1 MVAVIIHATLADVH
15 WSVSSNS
22 HSPASSGMKA
32 PIIAIMTS
40 EAIRIIHLFFTFI
53 VLLVFAVYFV
63 LLVFVVY
70 FVFFVFVVYLVNLVS
85 LCKVKAVCSLLCA

>member
-53 VLLVFAVYFV
+53 VL
-63 LLVFVVY
+63 
-70 FVFFVFVVYLVNLVS
+70 FVFVVYLPNLVS
-85 LCKVKAVCSLLCA
+85 LCKVKFVYSLLFA

>member
-53 VLLVFAVYFV
+53 VLLVFVVYFV
-63 LLVFVVY
+63 L
-70 FVFFVFVVYLVNLVS
+70 FVFVVYLVNLVS
-85 LCKVKAVCSLLCA
+85 LCKVKAVCSLLFA

>member
-32 PIIAIMTS
+32 PIIAI
-40 EAIRIIHLFFTFI
+40 
-53 VLLVFAVYFV
+53 V

-70 FVFFVFVVYLVNLVS
+70 FVLFVFVVYLLNLVS

>member
-1 MVAVIIHATLADVH
+1 MVAVIIYATLADVQ

-22 HSPASSGMKA
+22 HSPASSCMKA

-53 VLLVFAVYFV
+53 VF
-63 LLVFVVY
+63 
-70 FVFFVFVVYLVNLVS
+70 
-85 LCKVKAVCSLLCA
+85 